1 MSTHGHATDVF
12 GKQGMLQGGTDA
24 LGYSPLFSP
33 IKVDGTISEIGTEA
47 LMNLLVQKLLSSSAG
62 PLGNLFG
69 K

>member
-1 MSTHGHATDVF
+1 
-12 GKQGMLQGGTDA
+12 MLQGGADA

-33 IKVDGTISEIGTEA
+33 IKVDGTLSEIGTEA
-47 LMNLLVQKLLSSSAG
+47 LTNLLLQKLLTSSTG